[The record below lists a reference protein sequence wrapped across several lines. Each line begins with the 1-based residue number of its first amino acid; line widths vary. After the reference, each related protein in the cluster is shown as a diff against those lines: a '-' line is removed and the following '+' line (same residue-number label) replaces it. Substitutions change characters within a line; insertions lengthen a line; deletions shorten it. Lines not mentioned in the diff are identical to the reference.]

1 MIAINQSYAWEK
13 YDNMIN
19 LKISQFNYDNLF
31 YSSFCG
37 KKLKLSFYVSCEGL
51 PFILI
56 KLGARISHN
65 SC

>member
-1 MIAINQSYAWEK
+1 MIAINQLYAWEK

-31 YSSFCG
+31 YSSFFG

-51 PFILI
+51 PFNLI